1 MSLSHRCSACGKA
14 AENAEKARISLLVRG
29 VRVKWENIFAV
40 CAGVE
45 FSCKAVF
52 RKKFM
57 ILPAQPARTGGIGD
71 GETERFPAASCKG

>member
-1 MSLSHRCSACGKA
+1 VSLSHRCSACGKA

-29 VRVKWENIFAV
+29 VRVNWENIFAV

-52 RKKFM
+52 RKNHDF
-57 ILPAQPARTGGIGD
+57 AGTAGTNRGY
-71 GETERFPAASCKG
+71 RR